1 MSRGKQVSKV
11 VLSSVILTALALFV
25 LIGRKQA
32 LFAQKE
38 YAPFPSVSSVN
49 PAFLKANEF
58 GAIISQGKDNITHA
72 TVEHIMLHVPK
83 TSNSDEKIVR
93 YGRLVRYPSAKA
105 TILICHGFM
114 TDKFDVAF
122 LRHMFPQGRF
132 NFVTFDFRAHGE
144 NCEGQRCTFGR
155 DEALDVATVAR
166 FIKNH
171 PQLKAIPLIVYAFSM
186 GAVASIEAQAQ
197 DDTLFKAMILD
208 CPFDSTENI
217 IKKSLENMKFTFLGY
232 DFSIPACN
240 LLQKYV
246 FHPYVQALIKGIL
259 KTVAT
264 LDTKNIDVRIYPISP
279 VESIQKVHVPCFF
292 IHCKNDEKITVE
304 AVKSV
309 YSSADTD
316 YKVLW
321 LTNGRRHFDSYF
333 YNPERYVKEIR
344 AFIDKAVNGLLEQE
358 KVARIIEDPDEL
370 LVQI

>member
-1 MSRGKQVSKV
+1 MSRSKQVSKV
-11 VLSSVILTALALFV
+11 VLSTIMVTALASFV
-25 LIGRKQA
+25 LIGRKQT

-38 YAPFPSVSSVN
+38 FAPFPSASKENQTFSN
-49 PAFLKANEF
+49 ANEY
-58 GAIISQGKDNITHA
+58 GAIVYQSKDNIAHA
-72 TVEHIMLHVPK
+72 TVEHVMLHVPK
-83 TSNSDEKIVR
+83 TSNSEEKIIR
-93 YGRLVRYPSAKA
+93 SGRLVRYPNAKA

-122 LRHMFPQGRF
+122 LRHMFPQGKF
-132 NFVTFDFRAHGE
+132 NFMTFDFRAHGE

-155 DEALDVATVAR
+155 DESLDVTTAAR

-171 PQLKAIPLIVYAFSM
+171 PQLKEMPLIVYAFSM
-186 GAVASIEAQAQ
+186 GAVASIEAQSK
-197 DDTLFKAMILD
+197 DETLFNAMILD

-240 LLQKYV
+240 LLQKYA

-259 KTVAT
+259 KAVST

-292 IHCKNDEKITVE
+292 IHCKYDEKITVD

-344 AFIDKAVNGLLEQE
+344 TFIDKAVNGSLDKE

>member
-1 MSRGKQVSKV
+1 MSRRKQLSKLV
-11 VLSSVILTALALFV
+11 ASSIILTSLALFV
-25 LIGRKQA
+25 LIGRKQS
-32 LFAQKE
+32 LFAHKQHG
-38 YAPFPSVSSVN
+38 PFPAVSTVK
-49 PAFLKANEF
+49 PAFLSANEH
-58 GAIISQGKDNITHA
+58 GAIISQSKDSIAHA
-72 TVEHIMLHVPK
+72 TVEHIMLNVPK
-83 TSNSDEKIVR
+83 TSNSEEKIVR
-93 YGRLVRYPSAKA
+93 YGRLVRYPHAKA

-122 LRHMFPQGRF
+122 LRHMFPQGKF
-132 NFVTFDFRAHGE
+132 NFMTFDFRAHGE

-155 DEALDVATVAR
+155 DESLDVTTAAR

-171 PQLKAIPLIVYAFSM
+171 PQLKEMPLIVYAFSM
-186 GAVASIEAQAQ
+186 GAVASIEAQAK
-197 DDTLFKAMILD
+197 DETLFNAMILD

-217 IKKSLENMKFTFLGY
+217 IKKSLEGLQFTFFGY
-232 DFSIPACN
+232 DFTIPACT
-240 LLQKYV
+240 LLQKYA

-259 KTVAT
+259 KAVAN
-264 LDTKNIDVRIYPISP
+264 LDTKNIDVRMYPISP

-304 AVKSV
+304 AVKSI

-333 YNPERYVKEIR
+333 YNPEKYVKEIR
-344 AFIDKAVNGLLEQE
+344 LFIDKAVTGLLDNET
-358 KVARIIEDPDEL
+358 VARIIEDPDEL